1 MDKYIM
7 HWKVAKIFLLHFLHG
22 QTSWGHIECNL
33 LYLGILII
41 KRAQISD
48 TINVDDI
55 LSQICH
61 IFIAFFFAWSDYL
74 RSDWMQL
81 RWLGQQN

>member
-61 IFIAFFFAWSDYL
+61 IFIAFFC
-74 RSDWMQL
+74 MV
-81 RWLGQQN
+81 WLFEVRLNECNCDG